1 MAAAI
6 IELKD
11 IKVDNKNDEKYQNNL
26 KLDEY
31 LQKHKK
37 LPDSDDERC
46 KILME
51 GKDYILLLTD
61 EDLSDNDRKN
71 LSNGFDAVQVYNPS
85 VDEFKFIDEIRTNQL
100 VVVNINHGWACWSE
114 PDGIRFVSLNLKFI
128 SPRAHIVY
136 YRTSGA
142 IKKGNLARLGVNFI
156 INKLPGE
163 CKTKF
168 DCLRQILYNKP
179 PQYRNWATRAWQWLK
194 KHL

>member
-11 IKVDNKNDEKYQNNL
+11 IKVDNKNDEKYQDNL

-37 LPDSDDERC
+37 LPDSDDERY

-51 GKDYILLLTD
+51 KKDYVVLLTD
-61 EDLSDNDRKN
+61 SDLSDNERKV
-71 LSNGFDAVQVYNPS
+71 LSQGFDAVQVYNPD
-85 VDEFKFIDEIRTNQL
+85 VDEHKFIDDIKTNKIFAI
-100 VVVNINHGWACWSE
+100 NINHGWGCLSE
-114 PDGIRFVSLNLKFI
+114 PKGLSFYSENQRFI
-128 SPRAHIVY
+128 TPRAHVVY

-142 IKKGNLARLGVNFI
+142 IKKGNLERLGINFI
-156 INKLPGE
+156 INKLPTE

>member
-1 MAAAI
+1 MAAAPVV

-11 IKVDNKNDEKYQNNL
+11 VKVGDVKYNENL
-26 KLDEY
+26 KLAEY
-31 LQKHKK
+31 IQKYKK
-37 LPDSDDERC
+37 LPDNDDDRY

-51 GKDYILLLTD
+51 GKDYVVLLTD
-61 EDLSDNDRKN
+61 SDLSDNDRKM
-71 LSNGFDAVQVYNPS
+71 LSQGFDAVQVYDGDN
-85 VDEFKFIDEIRTNQL
+85 DQRKFIDDIKTNQL
-100 VVVNINHGWACWSE
+100 MVININHGWSCISE
-114 PDGIRFVSLNLKFI
+114 PKGLDFYAVNQCFI
-128 SPRAHIVY
+128 TPRAHVVY

-142 IKKGNLARLGVNFI
+142 IKKGNLAQLGINFI
-156 INKLPGE
+156 INKIPGE